1 MKNIKKISFV
11 FVFIMSTLGLAAQKY
26 SVEAGYVQ
34 QQRYGKQFKT
44 DYFDGFKFGAN
55 IEFDLKHNF
64 SLLTG
69 GMYQFLYSNN
79 IQYFATHDSV
89 NVKYR
94 TMSHSLEIPLQVNY
108 SLPLSKNFKFFAY
121 AGPNIS
127 IGLFQPQR
135 VRASIPVELKAQ
147 LDELIPKNMKPFI
160 RTESAEFSNND
171 LYNKSIIQR
180 INLQMSIGGGA
191 QYKNYRLK
199 SGYDFGINSIN
210 KVDSNNIL
218 RQRGWFVSLV
228 YQF

>member
-1 MKNIKKISFV
+1 MKNIKRFSVV
-11 FVFIMSTLGLAAQKY
+11 FLFFSIAVSLVAQKY
-26 SVEAGYVQ
+26 SIEGGYVQ

-44 DYFDGFKFGAN
+44 DYYDGFKVGAN
-55 IEFDLKHNF
+55 LEFNLKHNF

-69 GMYQFLYSNN
+69 GLYQFLYSENT
-79 IQYFATHDSV
+79 QKYTAADSV
-89 NVKYR
+89 FVNYK
-94 TMSHSLEIPLQVNY
+94 TMSHSLEIPLQIHY
-108 SLPLSKNFKFFAY
+108 SLPVSKNFKFFAY

-127 IGLFQPQR
+127 IGLFQPQK
-135 VRASIPVELKAQ
+135 VTASIPASMKDG
-147 LDELIPKNMKPFI
+147 LDELIPENMKDFI
-160 RTESAEFSNND
+160 RLESDSYANND
-171 LYNKSIIQR
+171 LYKKNIIQR

>member
-1 MKNIKKISFV
+1 MKNIKRFSVV
-11 FVFIMSTLGLAAQKY
+11 FLFFSIAAGLVAQKY

-44 DYFDGFKFGAN
+44 DYYDGFKVGAN
-55 IEFDLKHNF
+55 LQYDLKHNF

-69 GMYQFLYSNN
+69 GLYQFLYSDNT
-79 IQYFATHDSV
+79 QYYATHDSV
-89 NVKYR
+89 NVNYK
-94 TMSHSLEIPLQVNY
+94 TMSHSIEIPLQVQY
-108 SLPLSKNFKFFAY
+108 SIPVSKNFKFFAY

-127 IGLFQPQR
+127 IGLFQPQK
-135 VRASIPVELKAQ
+135 VTASLPADVKADI
-147 LDELIPKNMKPFI
+147 LSVLPENMKPFI
-160 RTESAEFSNND
+160 RLESESYANND
-171 LYNKSIIQR
+171 LYKKSIIQR

-210 KVDSNNIL
+210 KIDSNNIL
-218 RQRGWFVSLV
+218 RQRGWYVSMI

>member
-1 MKNIKKISFV
+1 MKNIKRFSVV
-11 FVFIMSTLGLAAQKY
+11 FLFFSIAAGLVAQKY

-44 DYFDGFKFGAN
+44 NYFDGFKAGAN
-55 IEFDLKHNF
+55 IQFDLKHNF

-69 GMYQFLYSNN
+69 GLYQFLYSENT
-79 IQYFATHDSV
+79 QYFTASDTV
-89 NVKYR
+89 NVNYK
-94 TMSHSLEIPLQVNY
+94 TMSHSIEIPLQVQF
-108 SLPLSKNFKFFAY
+108 SLPVSKNFKFFAY

-127 IGLFQPQR
+127 IGLFQPQK
-135 VRASIPVELKAQ
+135 VTASIPAPMKDG
-147 LDELIPKNMKPFI
+147 LDNLIPENMKDFI
-160 RTESAEFSNND
+160 RLESDSYANND
-171 LYNKSIIQR
+171 LYKKNIIQR

-210 KVDSNNIL
+210 KIDSNNVL
-218 RQRGWFVSLV
+218 RQRGWYVSLV